1 MRAKTARKNLIK
13 YLVAA
18 DPDKVA
24 DYCSQQDFFWAK
36 PGEMV
41 TLGAMVCT
49 DTAKRQACGCGR
61 SLGGIITMKASTLLV
76 VAEGD
81 LAALRSRFDA
91 SPMVEDYQQMMSA
104 EIAWKD
110 LVEPLLLAANQY
122 PVGQVLRVA
131 QSPTG
136 FQLWAA

>member
-1 MRAKTARKNLIK
+1 MRAKTAQIK

-36 PGEMV
+36 PGEIV

-61 SLGGIITMKASTLLV
+61 SLGDITTMSASTLLIV
-76 VAEGD
+76 VEGD
-81 LAALRSRFDA
+81 LAALRSRFNA
-91 SPMVEDYQQMMSA
+91 SPMVEDYNQMMSA

-110 LVEPLLLAANQY
+110 LVEPLLMAANQY
-122 PVGQVLRVA
+122 PVGKVLRVA
-131 QSPTG
+131 QSPTS
-136 FQLWAA
+136 FQFWAA

>member
-1 MRAKTARKNLIK
+1 MKTKTAPERTN

-18 DPDKVA
+18 DPDVVA
-24 DYCSQQDFFWAK
+24 DFAIQQDFFYAK

-41 TLGAMVCT
+41 TLGALVCT
-49 DTAKRQACGCGR
+49 EAGKRQACGCGR
-61 SLGGIITMKASTLLV
+61 SLGDIHTLQASTLLV

-81 LAALRSRFDA
+81 LAQLRSRFEA
-91 SPMVEDYQQMMSA
+91 SPMVADYKQIMSSD
-104 EIAWKD
+104 IVWKD
-110 LVEPLLLAANQY
+110 LVEPLLAAAKEH